1 MGRVLLP
8 TQELCLLKLKL
19 DHNLFG
25 NAGLEQ
31 LAEGLAM
38 NRTLESLSLCYCG
51 IDNDG
56 AVYIQQ
62 ILAYYETKLE
72 KLKLQGN
79 LLKNKGVF
87 QIFRALEINETL
99 EKINLADNQFGES
112 TEIPVVE
119 KICEVIVK
127 NKSLGSYNLK
137 FNGLYEECNCF
148 ININNCNCFIAGKK
162 FLECIK
168 QGKHVYKMDF
178 SEEIPKDLNDELK
191 NSMKKNKPK
200 KKKKKPS
207 AKPKKKK

>member
-8 TQELCLLKLKL
+8 AQELSLIKLKL

-25 NAGLEQ
+25 NAGLAQ
-31 LAEGLAM
+31 LTEGLAM
-38 NRTLESLSLCYCG
+38 NNTLESLSLCYCG
-51 IDNDG
+51 IDNEG
-56 AVYIQQ
+56 AGYIQQ
-62 ILAYYETKLE
+62 ILSYYETKLE

-112 TEIPVVE
+112 TEVPVVE

-137 FNGLYEECNCF
+137 FNGLFEECNRSFNYCHF
-148 ININNCNCFIAGKK
+148 I
-162 FLECIK
+162 
-168 QGKHVYKMDF
+168 
-178 SEEIPKDLNDELK
+178 
-191 NSMKKNKPK
+191 
-200 KKKKKPS
+200 
-207 AKPKKKK
+207 